1 MSVQFYEQNRSAW
14 DTRVRQKKGYIDSAK
29 EEDFLNPLALADPQG
44 WLGGDVAGKRLLCL
58 AAGGGRHSVL
68 FAAAG
73 AQVTVVDLSP
83 QMLELDRKVAANRG
97 LQITI
102 IQASMDKLSIFP
114 GASFQVVVQPVSS
127 CYVPDVGAVY
137 HEVARVVAAGGIYI
151 SHHKQPASLQAQES
165 PAANSRGYLL
175 TEPYY
180 RKGPLPPASPH
191 SLHREAGTI
200 EFLHRW
206 EELLGGL
213 CRSGFVIEDVA
224 EPKHA
229 HPKAQPGSFGHRSQ
243 FLPPFISI
251 KARRTRER
259 ISNEPDPTLYVT

>member
-1 MSVQFYEQNRSAW
+1 MDQFYEQNRSAW
-14 DTRVRQKKGYIDSAK
+14 DACVRQKKGYIDSAT
-29 EEDFLNPLALADPQG
+29 EEDFLNALTVADPQG
-44 WLGGDVAGKRLLCL
+44 WLAGDVAGKRLLCL

-83 QMLELDRKVAANRG
+83 QMLELDRKVAAERG
-97 LQITI
+97 LEITI
-102 IQASMDKLSIFP
+102 IQASMHKLSMLP
-114 GASFQVVVQPVSS
+114 GASFEIIVQPVSS
-127 CYVPDVGAVY
+127 CYVPDVGLVY
-137 HEVARVVAAGGIYI
+137 HEVARVLAVGGIYI
-151 SHHKQPASLQAQES
+151 SHHKQPASLQAQETPS
-165 PAANSRGYLL
+165 ANSKGYLL

-180 RKGPLPPASPH
+180 RKGPLPSASPD

-213 CRSGFVIEDVA
+213 CHSGFVIEDVV

-229 HPKAQPGSFGHRSQ
+229 NPKAAPGNFGHRSH

-251 KARRTRER
+251 KARRTEQR
-259 ISNEPDPTLYVT
+259 ISSESGRIIYLP